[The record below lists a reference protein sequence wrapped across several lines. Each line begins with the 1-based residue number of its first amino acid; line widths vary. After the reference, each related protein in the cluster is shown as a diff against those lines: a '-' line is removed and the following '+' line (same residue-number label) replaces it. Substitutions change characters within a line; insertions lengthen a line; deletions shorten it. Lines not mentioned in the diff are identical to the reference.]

1 MFSQISNKNLYKV
14 GLLLPKEQA
23 ELSQHV
29 GLSLET
35 CVDLRMVKIEFEIKR
50 ITLNPRGFCNKSVWF
65 MNFDAMKEIQIMKL
79 YKVHEYG
86 WVYKKQ
92 AFS

>member
-1 MFSQISNKNLYKV
+1 
-14 GLLLPKEQA
+14 
-23 ELSQHV
+23 
-29 GLSLET
+29 
-35 CVDLRMVKIEFEIKR
+35 
-50 ITLNPRGFCNKSVWF
+50 

>member
-1 MFSQISNKNLYKV
+1 
-14 GLLLPKEQA
+14 
-23 ELSQHV
+23 
-29 GLSLET
+29 
-35 CVDLRMVKIEFEIKR
+35 
-50 ITLNPRGFCNKSVWF
+50 

-86 WVYKKQ
+86 WVHKKQ

>member
-1 MFSQISNKNLYKV
+1 
-14 GLLLPKEQA
+14 
-23 ELSQHV
+23 
-29 GLSLET
+29 
-35 CVDLRMVKIEFEIKR
+35 
-50 ITLNPRGFCNKSVWF
+50 

-79 YKVHEYG
+79 YKVHKYG